1 MKKTQFTLIELL
13 VVIAIIAI
21 LAGMLLPA
29 LGKARERARDMA
41 CISNIKQ
48 VGVTYNIYTSDNDGY
63 FIPHLVDATWGAS
76 KGDRFWGG
84 HLYKLGYIDNYK
96 YLFCSKYINYGSMKI
111 ELEDAA
117 KRILSDAEPAH
128 IVKTFGLRRFNPASG
143 GTNKSGFN
151 EKTLSKMGI
160 SSSYVIIADSTKS
173 KTEDIP
179 NYQIDSDQTN
189 SIVLRHNKKASLLF
203 GDGHAAQLTRAQILE
218 LNNHVPS
225 SPVNYGINTA
235 YIKEF

>member
-48 VGVTYNIYTSDNDGY
+48 VGVTYNMYCSDNDGY
-63 FIPHLVDATWGAS
+63 FIPHLVSTTWGD
-76 KGDRFWGG
+76 KGAQYWGG
-84 HLYKLGYIDNYK
+84 NLFRLGYIDNYK
-96 YLFCSKYINYGSMKI
+96 YLFCTKYSGYNGMKI
-111 ELEDAA
+111 EFHDEA
-117 KRILSDAEPAH
+117 KRILTDAEPGH
-128 IVKTFGLRRFNPASG
+128 ILKTFGLRRFNPASG
-143 GTNKSGFN
+143 GKDKSGFN

-179 NYQIDSDQTN
+179 NYQIDADQTN